1 MVYKIGKGL
10 PLLCIESIE
19 KCDMDIIESL
29 LNNIILTGRT
39 SKIENLEWRLRYD
52 IIDNLNSSIKDKVHF
67 RFIGDYDGIVTR
79 NNYNEYGN
87 SIIHQYFF

>member
-1 MVYKIGKGL
+1 LVYKIGKGL

-19 KCDMDIIESL
+19 KCDMDIRESL

-52 IIDNLNSSIKDKVHF
+52 IIDNLHLSMKDKVHF
-67 RFIGDYDGIVTR
+67 KFIGDYDG
-79 NNYNEYGN
+79 
-87 SIIHQYFF
+87 